1 MLLSHFDG
9 TFGPQHSILVRI
21 LLVTLFWDTLY
32 ISVLNAKLHHQTKY
46 KGFFWPQ
53 NVLPRKF
60 SGRNGLSPSQFRHY
74 PSTSTARVFKST
86 RLRCQRG
93 PGIKLSCAW
102 GQLSCP
108 HKYKMIPPSVQQSTR
123 GMRNWRKNEH
133 YQGCTIW
140 SKGGGGC
147 GGVRRSQAREDNP
160 HPAVKQK
167 TWKP

>member
-1 MLLSHFDG
+1 MSGNCFWSFVTKTISRIRCFLVILMGHLA
-9 TFGPQHSILVRI
+9 PQHSILVRI

-74 PSTSTARVFKST
+74 PSSTARVFKST

-93 PGIKLSCAW
+93 PGIKLSSAW

-108 HKYKMIPPSVQQSTR
+108 QKYKMILLSLIAAIHS
-123 GMRNWRKNEH
+123 RNEKFEKEWTFSRLHHLE
-133 YQGCTIW
+133 QG
-140 SKGGGGC
+140 
-147 GGVRRSQAREDNP
+147 
-160 HPAVKQK
+160 
-167 TWKP
+167 